1 MALATITDGFIA
13 SEEIIVFPCANRGTV
28 SNAAYSQLL
37 TEYNLTHT
45 NGIIGNFDSYVIDNS
60 NSFNDG
66 VQFKAVIG
74 GYLFIIPNGFN
85 TTTYKYIGIIVS
97 SEETGRLQKINI
109 SESGGTVT
117 IYGSNEILDA
127 KVDNEYIFYGAKFL
141 TETEKSQ
148 MTSNP
153 FSYILDITND
163 TSAIARYNSTNSQL
177 ILN

>member
-1 MALATITDGFIA
+1 MAINSDGFIT
-13 SEEIIVFPCANRGTV
+13 SDEIIVFPCANRGEV

-74 GYLFIIPNGFN
+74 GYLFIIPGGFD
-85 TTTYKYIGIIVS
+85 TTYKYIGIIVS
-97 SEETGRLQKINI
+97 TGKDGRLQKISRSGSPI
-109 SESGGTVT
+109 SDSTVSGANETLDVSGT
-117 IYGSNEILDA
+117 
-127 KVDNEYIFYGAKFL
+127 FYGAMFL
-141 TETEKSQ
+141 TETEKAN
-148 MTSNP
+148 MASNP
-153 FSYILDITND
+153 FSYMLDITND